1 MSVSHDTRGS
11 SREARVLP
19 GDLGASGGAAP
30 LGGDMAAAGAEGGS
44 EESARESE
52 AWAAAVPP
60 VRTFSRPLHDEYHLK
75 THRHKSQPASLTL
88 PVLLQEWVPIIRCD
102 MMTQR
107 KMKAQPPLSDAYLHG
122 MPAKRRKVIG
132 SAADSHAS
140 ITFCHQF
147 PNCLS
152 VPLSVCR
159 RG

>member
-60 VRTFSRPLHDEYHLK
+60 VRTSNRPVHDVYHLK
-75 THRHKSQPASLTL
+75 THRHKSQPASSTP
-88 PVLLQEWVPIIRCD
+88 PVPQEWVPIIRCD

-132 SAADSHAS
+132 SVADSCTQTS
-140 ITFCHQF
+140 
-147 PNCLS
+147 LS
-152 VPLSVCR
+152 VISPLTVCPSVCR